1 MAEKICPIRF
11 QCPSGIHCSS
21 DTKNL
26 CQQHRLSWRFNARA
40 ALVRLRR
47 IHSSS
52 DLYSKGTNAKSF
64 AKFQCPNGIP
74 TVATP
79 AVRVAF
85 SGRLCPVAALLSA
98 GMANPLLQGRPDRAA
113 EAEITSGDH
122 RSARRGMANLPA
134 FPPPRSVRHCGQ
146 TFTPL
151 PASLRS
157 APGSGPCL
165 ASSPPP
171 CRSSRRSA
179 PARLGPLSPR
189 VPSTRA

>member
-1 MAEKICPIRF
+1 MPERHLCASGAFTPLPTCTRREPT
-11 QCPSGIHCSS
+11 PSPSRS
-21 DTKNL
+21 
-26 CQQHRLSWRFNARA
+26 FNARTA
-40 ALVRLRR
+40 FRRLRLTER
-47 IHSSS
+47 R
-52 DLYSKGTNAKSF
+52 DMNGLTV
-64 AKFQCPNGIP
+64 FQCPNGIP

-157 APGSGPCL
+157 APGSAPCL
-165 ASSPPP
+165 ASSLRP

-179 PARLGPLSPR
+179 PGRPAPLSSR